1 MGLQPPIPDGLRPR
15 LTVSQPTERI
25 PTASDAPISGS
36 DRTNQTAKV
45 VSDNIDEEDTNIASL
60 NATFSDELLDIS
72 RRLPG

>member
-1 MGLQPPIPDGLRPR
+1 MHRFPDPIGL
-15 LTVSQPTERI
+15 V
-25 PTASDAPISGS
+25 
-36 DRTNQTAKV
+36 TAKV